1 MRSIQMYQQISA
13 PSISTAATAA
23 ENEQD
28 KEDEIS
34 LNSPVDSND
43 TFVLDLHGSNAQ
55 ND

>member
-1 MRSIQMYQQISA
+1 MRSIHMYQQIRA

-23 ENEQD
+23 EKEQYE
-28 KEDEIS
+28 EDEIS

-43 TFVLDLHGSNAQ
+43 TFVLDLHDSNAQ